1 MGAGGEGTD
10 NAFTEIRYGRCERN
24 TVEGDARGGRA
35 ARDQVGACV
44 EESPGDI
51 LAGDHRVRRIG
62 GELGDREHRTRVA
75 VDDGGCGVGY
85 HKCEEGEHS
94 QRRTWRRVW

>member
-35 ARDQVGACV
+35 ARDQGGACV
-44 EESPGDI
+44 EERPGDI

-62 GELGDREHRTRVA
+62 GELGDREHRPRVA
-75 VDDGGCGVGY
+75 VGDGGCGGGE
-85 HKCEEGEHS
+85 KCKKEKHS
-94 QRRTWRRVW
+94 QRRTWWRVW